1 VILAGDIGGTNAR
14 LALFREGD
22 GTPLRAATFPSQ
34 GHTGLAPIVEAFL
47 GDDKPRVAV
56 LGVAGPVVDNKCK
69 ATNLPWTIDGAAL
82 GRRFGIPK
90 FELLNDLVSVG
101 FGCLAAPSKAM
112 KVLSGPKPKRTGAT
126 VAVIAAGTGLGEC
139 SMVWAGNGYVPCAS
153 EGSHVDFAARSKEE
167 FELFTHF
174 QKRFGHVSYERLVSG
189 MGLTDLYSFFAPS
202 KELSAARA
210 RLKGADLNR
219 EITRLAGGGE
229 TGPGQSSAARRAVHT
244 LLSLYGAEA
253 GNLALKT
260 LATGGVFLC
269 GGIINTLRAH
279 IPGSGLVE
287 SFLSKGRMRP
297 LLERTPLVLVTEPE
311 LGIAG
316 SLAYAERLAQD
327 LPRTRASRPKRHPAR
342 SQGAS

>member
-14 LALFREGD
+14 LALFREGSA
-22 GTPLRAATFPSQ
+22 RAARVATFPSQ
-34 GHTGLAPIVEAFL
+34 AHSGLGPIIEAFL
-47 GDDKPRVAV
+47 GDDRPRVAV
-56 LGVAGPVVDNKCK
+56 LGVAGPVMANRCK

-82 GRRFGIPK
+82 GRRFGIDK
-90 FELLNDLVSVG
+90 FELLNDMLSVG
-101 FGCLAAPSKAM
+101 FGCIAAPSKSLQ
-112 KVLSGPKPKRTGAT
+112 VLSGPKPKRGSGT
-126 VAVIAAGTGLGEC
+126 VAIIAAGTGLGEC

-167 FELFTHF
+167 FELFTYF

-219 EITRLAGGGE
+219 EITRLASEGK
-229 TGPGQSSAARRAVHT
+229 SVAARRAVHT

-269 GGIINTLRAH
+269 GGIINSLRAH
-279 IPGSGLVE
+279 IPNSGLVE
-287 SFLSKGRMRP
+287 SFLAKGRMRP
-297 LLERTPLVLVTEPE
+297 LLEQTPLVLVTEPE

-316 SLAYAERLAQD
+316 SLAHAERLAQD
-327 LPRTRASRPKRHPAR
+327 LPRPRARGPKRHPAR